1 MYCIELTVKLSP
13 MPLVVQRK
21 EHGDAKRLYSEV
33 IDSIKKGN
41 QRLLELSC
49 EKVEDKRITVLVSE
63 ITAVQIYEK
72 TSSSTSK
79 RPGFSLQNWEKIG
92 VIQFWNQPLGLAIWN
107 LIKSLFLGPMEST
120 SLINALFQFLNLVC
134 GCWLVKTEVVKAPCF
149 AWSMEEY
156 IQKAEKFS
164 ALLDHPWF
172 IKTQTIN
179 CLCQHVKVS

>member
-1 MYCIELTVKLSP
+1 

-33 IDSIKKGN
+33 VDSIKNGN

-79 RPGFSLQNWEKIG
+79 RPGFSLQN
-92 VIQFWNQPLGLAIWN
+92 
-107 LIKSLFLGPMEST
+107 
-120 SLINALFQFLNLVC
+120 
-134 GCWLVKTEVVKAPCF
+134 
-149 AWSMEEY
+149 
-156 IQKAEKFS
+156 
-164 ALLDHPWF
+164 
-172 IKTQTIN
+172 
-179 CLCQHVKVS
+179 